1 MGNEGVNINSDTS
14 PVSSH
19 HRVES
24 PGKNSIKIKFLLLEN
39 HLSVAAKDTLIS

>member
-1 MGNEGVNINSDTS
+1 MFVKNRGVDPDDVVQPFICWVGNEGGDINSDTS

-24 PGKNSIKIKFLLLEN
+24 PGKIQ
-39 HLSVAAKDTLIS
+39 